1 MENLIM
7 NSFINY
13 PNDLE
18 DFLEEIHISSF
29 TIFNQKIIQTLLEM
43 KNKNQVVQL
52 ETIRLKLGDEVF
64 ESKEFSAI
72 LQADSYPN
80 YLDLKSDFKTYLS
93 LKMQERLANE
103 LIKATRKSE
112 IFDFDFLGKYI
123 KLGSNRNGKY
133 FLEWEE
139 FFKSKPK
146 IEKIH
151 TGINFLDNISDGG
164 FEVGQLILLSGDP
177 EAGKTLLAIQYII
190 NAQQKHKVTY
200 FGFEFSVRK
209 HIETLSSKDFK
220 INKENYFI
228 DDISCEI
235 NELVLQIRC
244 LAKEGHK
251 LFIID
256 SQMKIQAP
264 IVGRTIEEVETI
276 KFTTL
281 AGLAKRLQVII
292 VLIIQNSK
300 NDSYA
305 PTGSRKGAHE
315 AHVMI
320 RIEKIKSG
328 ELKHI
333 KDYNERGKHRKV
345 LILKNK
351 QTGLQGIQFFRID
364 DYRLFEIST
373 NYRSLKE
380 SDFSG
385 YDLNDYHP
393 TP

>member
-1 MENLIM
+1 MQNLIM

-18 DFLEEIHISSF
+18 DFLEEIHISNF
-29 TIFNQKIIQTLLEM
+29 TTFNQKIIQALLEM

-52 ETIRLKLGDEVF
+52 ETIRLKIGDEAF

-93 LKMQERLANE
+93 LKMQEHLANE

-112 IFDFDFLGKYI
+112 IFDFDFLGKHI
-123 KLGSNRNGKY
+123 KLGTNRNGKY
-133 FLEWEE
+133 YWEWEE

-151 TGINFLDNISDGG
+151 TGIDFLDNISDGG

-177 EAGKTLLAIQYII
+177 EAGKTLLGIQYIT

-228 DDISCEI
+228 DDLSCEI
-235 NELVLQIRC
+235 NELVSQIRG
-244 LAKEGHK
+244 LSKEGHK

-281 AGLAKRLQVII
+281 ADLAKRLQVII
-292 VLIIQNSK
+292 ILIIQNSK

-364 DYRLFEIST
+364 GYRLFEINK
-373 NYRSLKE
+373 NYVNLE
-380 SDFSG
+380 EIDYSG
-385 YDLNDYHP
+385 HYGE
-393 TP
+393 

>member
-18 DFLEEIHISSF
+18 DFLEDISLKSF
-29 TIFNQKIIQTLLEM
+29 TPFNQKIIKTLLEM
-43 KNKNQVVQL
+43 KNRSQVVQL
-52 ETIRLKLGDEVF
+52 ETIRLKIGDEAF

-72 LQADSYPN
+72 LEADNYPN
-80 YLDLKSDFKTYLS
+80 YLDLKSDFKTFLN
-93 LKMQERLANE
+93 LKMQEHLANE

-133 FLEWEE
+133 YWEWEE

-146 IEKIH
+146 IEKIR
-151 TGINFLDNISDGG
+151 TGIDFLDNISDGG

-177 EAGKTLLAIQYII
+177 EAGKTLLGIQYIT
-190 NAQQKHKVTY
+190 NAQQQHKVTY

-209 HIETLSSKDFK
+209 HIETLNSKDFK

-228 DDISCEI
+228 DDMSCEI
-235 NELVLQIRC
+235 NELVSQIRG

-251 LFIID
+251 LFVID

-281 AGLAKRLQVII
+281 ADLAKRLQVII
-292 VLIIQNSK
+292 ILVIQNSK

-320 RIEKIKSG
+320 RIEKIKHG
-328 ELKHI
+328 ELQHI
-333 KDYNERGKHRKV
+333 KDYNERGKHRKI

-351 QTGLQGIQFFRID
+351 QTGLQGIQFFKID
-364 DYRLFEIST
+364 EYRLFEVSM
-373 NYRSLKE
+373 NYRELKE
-380 SDFSG
+380 NDYSINDFSE
-385 YDLNDYHP
+385 
-393 TP
+393 

>member
-1 MENLIM
+1 M

-13 PNDLE
+13 PDDLE
-18 DFLEEIHISSF
+18 EFLEEIHISSF
-29 TIFNQKIIQTLLEM
+29 TPFNQKIIKALLEM
-43 KNKNQVVQL
+43 KNKNQVVQF
-52 ETIRLKLGDEVF
+52 ETIRLKIGDEAF

-93 LKMQERLANE
+93 LKMQEHLANE

-112 IFDFDFLGKYI
+112 IFDYDFLGKYI
-123 KLGSNRNGKY
+123 KLGFTRNGKY
-133 FLEWEE
+133 YWEWEE
-139 FFKSKPK
+139 FFKSKPQ
-146 IEKIH
+146 IEKIG
-151 TGINFLDNISDGG
+151 TGIDFLDNISDGG

-177 EAGKTLLAIQYII
+177 EAGKTLLGVQYIT

-209 HIETLSSKDFK
+209 HLETLNSKDFK

-228 DDISCEI
+228 DDLSCEI
-235 NELVLQIRC
+235 NELVSQIKG

-281 AGLAKRLQVII
+281 ADLAKRLQVII
-292 VLIIQNSK
+292 ILIIQNSK

-351 QTGLQGIQFFRID
+351 QTGLQGVQFFRIN

-373 NYRSLKE
+373 NYKELKE
-380 SDFSG
+380 KQYSDYDMNDFS
-385 YDLNDYHP
+385 D
-393 TP
+393 

>member
-29 TIFNQKIIQTLLEM
+29 TTFNQKIIQALLEM

-52 ETIRLKLGDEVF
+52 ETIRLKIGDEAF
-64 ESKEFSAI
+64 ERKEFSAI
-72 LQADSYPN
+72 LEADSYPN

-123 KLGSNRNGKY
+123 KLGSNRNGRY
-133 FLEWEE
+133 FWEWEE
-139 FFKSKPK
+139 YFQSKPK

-151 TGINFLDNISDGG
+151 TGIDFLDNISDGG

-177 EAGKTLLAIQYII
+177 EAGKTLLGIQYITY
-190 NAQQKHKVTY
+190 AQQQHKVTY

-209 HIETLSSKDFK
+209 HIETLNSKGFK
-220 INKENYFI
+220 VNKENYFI
-228 DDISCEI
+228 DDLSCEI
-235 NELVLQIRC
+235 NELVSQIRG

-281 AGLAKRLQVII
+281 ADLAKRLQVII
-292 VLIIQNSK
+292 ILIIQNSK

-351 QTGLQGIQFFRID
+351 QTGLQGIQFFRINN
-364 DYRLFEIST
+364 YRLFEIST
-373 NYRSLKE
+373 NYKQLKE

-385 YDLNDYHP
+385 YDINDFGD
-393 TP
+393 

>member
-1 MENLIM
+1 M

-18 DFLEEIHISSF
+18 EFLEEIHISSF
-29 TIFNQKIIQTLLEM
+29 TPFNQKIIKALLEM
-43 KNKNQVVQL
+43 KNKNQFVQL
-52 ETIRLKLGDEVF
+52 ETIRLKIGDEAF

-72 LQADSYPN
+72 LEADSYPN

-93 LKMQERLANE
+93 LKMQEHLANE

-133 FLEWEE
+133 YWEWEE

-151 TGINFLDNISDGG
+151 TGIDFLDNISDGG
-164 FEVGQLILLSGDP
+164 FEVGQLVLLSGDP
-177 EAGKTLLAIQYII
+177 EAGKTLLSIKYII

-209 HIETLSSKDFK
+209 HIETLNSKDFK
-220 INKENYFI
+220 LNKENYFI
-228 DDISCEI
+228 DDLSCEI
-235 NELVLQIRC
+235 NELVSQIRG

-251 LFIID
+251 LFVID

-264 IVGRTIEEVETI
+264 IVGRTIEEVETS
-276 KFTTL
+276 KFSVL
-281 AGLAKRLQVII
+281 SDLAKRLQVII
-292 VLIIQNSK
+292 VLIVQNSK

-305 PTGSRKGAHE
+305 PAGSRKGAHE
-315 AHVMI
+315 THIMI

-351 QTGLQGIQFFRID
+351 QTGLQGIQFFRMD
-364 DYRLFEIST
+364 NYNLFEVST
-373 NYRSLKE
+373 NYRELKE
-380 SDFSG
+380 SNYEREYYFD
-385 YDLNDYHP
+385 
-393 TP
+393 

>member
-1 MENLIM
+1 M

-18 DFLEEIHISSF
+18 EFLEEIHITSF
-29 TIFNQKIIQTLLEM
+29 TLFNQKIIQALLEM

-52 ETIRLKLGDEVF
+52 ETIRLKIGDEAF

-80 YLDLKSDFKTYLS
+80 YLDLRSDFKTYLS
-93 LKMQERLANE
+93 LKMQEHLANE

-123 KLGSNRNGKY
+123 KLGSNRNGRY
-133 FLEWEE
+133 FWEWEE

-151 TGINFLDNISDGG
+151 TGIDFLDNISDGG

-177 EAGKTLLAIQYII
+177 EAGKTLLGIQYIT
-190 NAQQKHKVTY
+190 NAQQQHKVTY

-209 HIETLSSKDFK
+209 HIETLNLKGFK

-228 DDISCEI
+228 DDLSCEI
-235 NELVLQIRC
+235 NDLVSQIRG

-264 IVGRTIEEVETI
+264 TVGRTIEEVETI

-281 AGLAKRLQVII
+281 ADLAKRLQVII
-292 VLIIQNSK
+292 ILIIQNSK

-328 ELKHI
+328 ELKNI
-333 KDYNERGKHRKV
+333 KDYNERGKYRKV

-373 NYRSLKE
+373 NYKEFKE

-385 YDLNDYHP
+385 YDLNDFRD
-393 TP
+393 

>member
-1 MENLIM
+1 M

-18 DFLEEIHISSF
+18 DFLEEIHISNF
-29 TIFNQKIIQTLLEM
+29 TTFNQKIIQALLEM

-52 ETIRLKLGDEVF
+52 ETIRLKIGDEAF

-93 LKMQERLANE
+93 LKMQEHLANE

-123 KLGSNRNGKY
+123 KLGFNRNGKY
-133 FLEWEE
+133 FWEWEE

-151 TGINFLDNISDGG
+151 TGIDFLDNISDGG

-177 EAGKTLLAIQYII
+177 EAGKTLLGIQYIT

-209 HIETLSSKDFK
+209 HIETLSSKNFK

-228 DDISCEI
+228 DDLSCEI
-235 NELVLQIRC
+235 NELVSQIRG
-244 LAKEGHK
+244 LSKEGHK

-281 AGLAKRLQVII
+281 ADLAKRLQVII
-292 VLIIQNSK
+292 ILIIQNSK

-333 KDYNERGKHRKV
+333 KDYNERGKHRKI

-364 DYRLFEIST
+364 GYRLFEIGN
-373 NYRSLKE
+373 NYINLKE
-380 SDFSG
+380 SDYSG
-385 YDLNDYHP
+385 YYGE
-393 TP
+393 

>member
-1 MENLIM
+1 MM

-13 PNDLE
+13 PKDLE

-29 TIFNQKIIQTLLEM
+29 TPFNQKIIMALLDM
-43 KNKNQVVQL
+43 KSKNQVVQL
-52 ETIRLKLGDEVF
+52 ETIRLKVGDEAF

-80 YLDLKSDFKTYLS
+80 YLDLISDFRTYLN
-93 LKMQERLANE
+93 LKMQEHLANE
-103 LIKATRKSE
+103 LIRATRKSE

-123 KLGSNRNGKY
+123 KLGLNRNGKY
-133 FLEWEE
+133 YWEWEE

-151 TGINFLDNISDGG
+151 TGIDFLDNITDGG
-164 FEVGQLILLSGDP
+164 FEVGQLILLGGDP
-177 EAGKTLLAIQYII
+177 ESGKTLLGIQYII

-209 HIETLSSKDFK
+209 HIETLNDKGFK

-228 DDISCEI
+228 DDVSCEI
-235 NELVLQIRC
+235 NELVSQIRG

-251 LFIID
+251 LFVID
-256 SQMKIQAP
+256 SQMKIQMP
-264 IVGRTIEEVETI
+264 IIGRTIEEAETT

-281 AGLAKRLQVII
+281 AELAKHLQVII

-300 NDSYA
+300 NDSYT

-320 RIEKIKSG
+320 RIQRIKNG

-333 KDYNERGKHRKV
+333 RDYNERGKHRKI

-364 DYRLFEIST
+364 GYRLS
-373 NYRSLKE
+373 E
-380 SDFSG
+380 SRTEYITGFNEANFSDHGINDFSSE
-385 YDLNDYHP
+385 
-393 TP
+393 

>member
-18 DFLEEIHISSF
+18 YFLEDIHISSF
-29 TIFNQKIIQTLLEM
+29 TPFNQKIIMALLEM
-43 KNKNQVVQL
+43 KNKSQVVQL
-52 ETIRLKLGDEVF
+52 ETIRLKIGDEAF

-72 LQADSYPN
+72 LEADNYPN
-80 YLDLKSDFKTYLS
+80 YLDLKSDFKTFLN
-93 LKMQERLANE
+93 LKMQEHLAKE

-133 FLEWEE
+133 YWEWEE
-139 FFKSKPK
+139 FFNSKPK
-146 IEKIH
+146 IEKLP
-151 TGINFLDNISDGG
+151 TGIDFLDNISDGG

-177 EAGKTLLAIQYII
+177 EAGKTLLGIQYII
-190 NAQQKHKVTY
+190 NAQQQHKVTY

-209 HIETLSSKDFK
+209 HIETLNSKGFK

-228 DDISCEI
+228 DDLSCEI
-235 NELVLQIRC
+235 NDLVSQIGG

-281 AGLAKRLQVII
+281 ADLAKRLQVII
-292 VLIIQNSK
+292 ILIIQNSK

-320 RIEKIKSG
+320 RIEKIKVG

-351 QTGLQGIQFFRID
+351 QTGLQGIQFFRIN
-364 DYRLFEIST
+364 DYRLFEVSM
-373 NYRSLKE
+373 NYKELKE
-380 SDFSG
+380 SDFNGLDMS
-385 YDLNDYHP
+385 DFSD
-393 TP
+393 

>member
-1 MENLIM
+1 M

-18 DFLEEIHISSF
+18 EFLEEIHITSF
-29 TIFNQKIIQTLLEM
+29 TLFNQKIIQALLEM

-52 ETIRLKLGDEVF
+52 ETIRLKIGDEAF

-80 YLDLKSDFKTYLS
+80 YLDLRSDFKTYLS
-93 LKMQERLANE
+93 LKMQEHLANE

-123 KLGSNRNGKY
+123 KLGSNRNGRY
-133 FLEWEE
+133 YWEWEE

-151 TGINFLDNISDGG
+151 TGIDFLDNISDGG

-177 EAGKTLLAIQYII
+177 EAGKTLLGIQYIT
-190 NAQQKHKVTY
+190 NAQQQHKVTY

-209 HIETLSSKDFK
+209 HIETLNSKGFK

-228 DDISCEI
+228 DDLSCEI
-235 NELVLQIRC
+235 NDLVSQIRG

-281 AGLAKRLQVII
+281 ADLAKRLQVII
-292 VLIIQNSK
+292 ILIIQNSK

-333 KDYNERGKHRKV
+333 KDYNERGKYRKV

-351 QTGLQGIQFFRID
+351 QTGLQGIQFFKIN
-364 DYRLFEIST
+364 DYKLFEIST
-373 NYRSLKE
+373 NYKEFKE
-380 SDFSG
+380 SDLSG
-385 YDLNDYHP
+385 YDLNDFSD
-393 TP
+393 

>member
-1 MENLIM
+1 M

-13 PNDLE
+13 PKDLE
-18 DFLEEIHISSF
+18 EFLEEIHISNF
-29 TIFNQKIIQTLLEM
+29 TPFNQKIIRALLEM
-43 KNKNQVVQL
+43 KNKNQVIQF
-52 ETIRLKLGDEVF
+52 ETIRLKIGDEAF

-72 LQADSYPN
+72 LQADIYPN

-93 LKMQERLANE
+93 LKMQEFLANE

-123 KLGSNRNGKY
+123 KLGSNRNGMY
-133 FLEWEE
+133 YWEWEE

-146 IEKIH
+146 TEKIP

-177 EAGKTLLAIQYII
+177 EAGKTLLGIQYIT
-190 NAQQKHKVTY
+190 NAQQKQKVTY

-209 HIETLSSKDFK
+209 HIETLNSKDFK

-228 DDISCEI
+228 DDLSCEI
-235 NELVLQIRC
+235 NELVSQIRG

-281 AGLAKRLQVII
+281 ADLAKHLQVII
-292 VLIIQNSK
+292 ILIIQNSK
-300 NDSYA
+300 NDSYSPA
-305 PTGSRKGAHE
+305 GSRKGAHE

-333 KDYNERGKHRKV
+333 NDYNERGKHRKV

-351 QTGLQGIQFFRID
+351 QTGLQGIQFFRIN
-364 DYRLFEIST
+364 DYRLFETS
-373 NYRSLKE
+373 NDYRNLKE

-385 YDLNDYHP
+385 YDINDLSD
-393 TP
+393 

>member
-1 MENLIM
+1 MQNLIM

-29 TIFNQKIIQTLLEM
+29 TPFNQKIIQALLEM
-43 KNKNQVVQL
+43 KNKSQVVQL
-52 ETIRLKLGDEVF
+52 ETIRLKIGDEAF
-64 ESKEFSAI
+64 ESKEFRAI

-93 LKMQERLANE
+93 LKMQEHLANE

-112 IFDFDFLGKYI
+112 IFDFDFLGKHI
-123 KLGSNRNGKY
+123 KLGFNRNGKY
-133 FLEWEE
+133 YWEWEE
-139 FFKSKPK
+139 FFKSKPE

-151 TGINFLDNISDGG
+151 TGIDFLDNISDGG

-177 EAGKTLLAIQYII
+177 EAGKTLLSIQYIT
-190 NAQQKHKVTY
+190 NAQQNHKVTY

-209 HIETLSSKDFK
+209 HIETLNSKGFK

-228 DDISCEI
+228 DDLSCEI
-235 NELVLQIRC
+235 NELVSQIRG

-281 AGLAKRLQVII
+281 ADLAKRLQVII
-292 VLIIQNSK
+292 ILIIQNSK

-333 KDYNERGKHRKV
+333 KDYNERGKCRKV

-364 DYRLFEIST
+364 GYRLFEISK
-373 NYRSLKE
+373 NYLNLKE
-380 SDFSG
+380 SDYNG
-385 YDLNDYHP
+385 YCGED
-393 TP
+393 

>member
-1 MENLIM
+1 MQNLIM

-18 DFLEEIHISSF
+18 EFLEEIHISNF
-29 TIFNQKIIQTLLEM
+29 TTFNQKIIQALLEM

-52 ETIRLKLGDEVF
+52 ETIRLKIGDEAF
-64 ESKEFSAI
+64 ESKEFTDI
-72 LQADSYPN
+72 LRADSYPN

-93 LKMQERLANE
+93 LKMQEHLANE

-123 KLGSNRNGKY
+123 KLGTNRNGKY
-133 FLEWEE
+133 YWEWEE

-151 TGINFLDNISDGG
+151 TGIDFLDNISDGG

-177 EAGKTLLAIQYII
+177 EAGKTLLSIQYII

-209 HIETLSSKDFK
+209 HIETLNSKDFK

-228 DDISCEI
+228 DDLSCEI
-235 NELVLQIRC
+235 NELVSQIRG

-281 AGLAKRLQVII
+281 ADLAKRLQVII
-292 VLIIQNSK
+292 ILIIQNSK

-333 KDYNERGKHRKV
+333 NDYNERGKHRKV

-364 DYRLFEIST
+364 GYRLFEIST
-373 NYRSLKE
+373 NYKE
-380 SDFSG
+380 FKKSDFSG
-385 YDLNDYHP
+385 YDLNDFSD
-393 TP
+393 

>member
-1 MENLIM
+1 MQNLIM

-29 TIFNQKIIQTLLEM
+29 TTFNQKIIQALLEM

-52 ETIRLKLGDEVF
+52 ETIRLKIGDEAF

-72 LQADSYPN
+72 LKADSYPN

-93 LKMQERLANE
+93 LKMQEHLANE

-133 FLEWEE
+133 YWEWEE

-151 TGINFLDNISDGG
+151 TGIDFLDNISDGG

-177 EAGKTLLAIQYII
+177 EAGKTLLCVQFLMH
-190 NAQQKHKVTY
+190 AQQQHKVTY

-209 HIETLSSKDFK
+209 YIETLRDKNFK
-220 INKENYFI
+220 IKGENYFI
-228 DDISCEI
+228 DDLSCEI
-235 NELVLQIRC
+235 NELVSQIRG

-281 AGLAKRLQVII
+281 ADLAKRLQVII
-292 VLIIQNSK
+292 ILIIQNSK

-328 ELKHI
+328 ELKYI
-333 KDYNERGKHRKV
+333 NDYNERGKHRKV

-351 QTGLQGIQFFRID
+351 QTGLQGVQFFRID
-364 DYRLFEIST
+364 GYRLFEIGK
-373 NYRSLKE
+373 NYINLKE
-380 SDFSG
+380 SDYSG
-385 YDLNDYHP
+385 YNGE
-393 TP
+393 